1 MRKTPLLKAVLEV
14 LKTKHQPLSVPE
26 LQTQLESRGFTP
38 HKTTLYRLLE
48 RLQEAG
54 TIEPVLLDHS
64 VAHYELKTHHHHH
77 FTCTDC
83 QHVKCLVDP
92 ELEAQIHQLESQL
105 EAKGLQVQ
113 SHQFSLSGQCA
124 QCA

>member
-1 MRKTPLLKAVLEV
+1 MRETPLLKAVI
-14 LKTKHQPLSVPE
+14 KIFKAKHQPLSVPE
-26 LQTQLESRGFTP
+26 LQEQLKIQDLTP
-38 HKTTLYRLLE
+38 NKTTLYRLLE
-48 RLQEAG
+48 RLQAAG
-54 TIEPVLLDHS
+54 TIESVLLDHG

-92 ELEAQIHQLESQL
+92 ELEAQIHQLENQL